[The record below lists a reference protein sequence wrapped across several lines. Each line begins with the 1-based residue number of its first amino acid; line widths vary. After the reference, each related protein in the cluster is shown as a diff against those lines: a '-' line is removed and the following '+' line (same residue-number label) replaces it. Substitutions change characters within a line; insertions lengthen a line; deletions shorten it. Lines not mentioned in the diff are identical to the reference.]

1 VPSSLTRRELDVMA
15 VVWELGSATVADV
28 LERLPDRLHYSTVL
42 TVFRT
47 LEAKGHVRHVR
58 EGKAYRFH
66 AVTRPED
73 AGDRALRRLVETVF
87 RGSRELLVA
96 RLVADEAIEPA
107 ELRRIR
113 RRLTERL
120 RELEP

>member
-1 VPSSLTRRELDVMA
+1 MSSSLTRRELDVMA
-15 VVWELGSATVADV
+15 VVWELGSATVAHV
-28 LERLPDRLHYSTVL
+28 LERLTDPLHYSTVL

-58 EGKAYRFH
+58 QGKAFRYH

-73 AGDRALRRLVETVF
+73 AGDRALRRLLDTVF

-96 RLVADEAIEPA
+96 RLVADQAIAPA

-113 RRLTERL
+113 RRLGQRL
-120 RELEP
+120 KELEP

>member
-1 VPSSLTRRELDVMA
+1 MASSLTRRELDVMA

-28 LERLPDRLHYSTVL
+28 LERLADPLHYSTVL

-58 EGKAYRFH
+58 ERKAFRYH
-66 AVTRPED
+66 PVTRPED
-73 AGDRALRRLVETVF
+73 AGDSALRRLVDTVF

-120 RELEP
+120 NELEP

>member
-1 VPSSLTRRELDVMA
+1 MSATLTRRELDVMA
-15 VVWELGSATVADV
+15 VVWELGSATVGDV
-28 LERLPDRLHYSTVL
+28 VERLADDLHYSTVL

-58 EGKAYRFH
+58 DGKAYRYH

-73 AGDRALRRLVETVF
+73 AGDRALRRLVDTVF

-96 RLVADEAIEPA
+96 RLVSDAAIAPE
-107 ELRRIR
+107 ELRAMR

-120 RELEP
+120 KELAR

>member
-1 VPSSLTRRELDVMA
+1 MSSSLTRRELDVMA

-28 LERLPDRLHYSTVL
+28 LERLTDPLHYSTVL

-58 EGKAYRFH
+58 QGKAFRYH

-73 AGDRALRRLVETVF
+73 AGDRALRRLLDTVF

-96 RLVADEAIEPA
+96 RLVADQAIAPA

-113 RRLTERL
+113 RRLGQRL
-120 RELEP
+120 KELEP